1 MYTVLFS
8 DYWLIDLAWKWSR
21 LSVSFLFLIAPQG
34 LIWRQRQA
42 VGSTEPLLLCFFAS
56 YFSVV
61 AETPG
66 HERKLSL
73 SLYLPSA
80 SPPLPPLQL
89 MSLKQ
94 MNFWVP
100 PALRKPPT
108 ETFPPFPP
116 ALGFITRVQ
125 LISHTIQSAVACR
138 YIMTAADDDF
148 RYWFYL
154 LQEKGR
160 AFS

>member
-1 MYTVLFS
+1 MSVQPIHSIISNQSPFWSQHWVGVEAQTLRSCLLSCWFS
-8 DYWLIDLAWKWSR
+8 RAPP
-21 LSVSFLFLIAPQG
+21 SV
-34 LIWRQRQA
+34 
-42 VGSTEPLLLCFFAS
+42 VFFVS

-61 AETPG
+61 AETAG

-80 SPPLPPLQL
+80 SPPLPLPPLQL

-108 ETFPPFPP
+108 KTFPPFPP
-116 ALGFITRVQ
+116 TLGFITPVQ
-125 LISHTIQSAVACR
+125 LISYTIQSAVACR

-148 RYWFYL
+148 RY
-154 LQEKGR
+154 
-160 AFS
+160 